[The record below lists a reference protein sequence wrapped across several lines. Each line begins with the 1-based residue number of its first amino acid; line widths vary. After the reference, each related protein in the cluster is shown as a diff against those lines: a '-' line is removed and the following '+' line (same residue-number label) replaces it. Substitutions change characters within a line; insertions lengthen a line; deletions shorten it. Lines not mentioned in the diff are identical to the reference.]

1 MVMIPPY
8 VPEAFLTMYLPA
20 IYAGL
25 IVGFIG
31 TMAIAMKRE
40 EIHIL
45 ILTDLVGLAMI
56 FVVSAVGTDLAEALI
71 LPGLVVELAET
82 LAISEILI
90 TREMRKIEQ
99 DPRRNLSKSSS
110 LFPQPFS
117 LDMEIMTTAPNFIAL
132 VLIGYGIFLTGFTGG
147 AVAGGGIVLY
157 ALSKKARGL
166 PVLVLDG
173 IAGVSGIAWCL
184 WIIGFLLFF
193 VMPQYWLLSLFLA
206 ACGLLLKVASKVG
219 LIGLLMREDI
229 DKEEVMVMDLGTLGG
244 NLLGTIPLGDIV
256 LYVTP
261 FNLFLFAVLLGFTVL
276 IAFSKPETQVEA
288 TLHNLNNTEVKVGPK
303 EFKQRRFL
311 SVLCGIAS
319 AGAMITGDLFNFTLF
334 MALVGI
340 LNIGIVSAVKQT
352 SVLNSAFNYGLI
364 AMMWSLP
371 LFGGASIILAST
383 GTFA

>member
-1 MVMIPPY
+1 MLMA
-8 VPEAFLTMYLPA
+8 VPSAFISMYLPA

-25 IVGFIG
+25 IIGFIA
-31 TMAIAMKRE
+31 TMAIALKRE

-82 LAISEILI
+82 LAISEILL
-90 TREMRKIEQ
+90 TREMRIMEQ
-99 DPRRNLSKSSS
+99 NPRNVKKSSS
-110 LFPQPFS
+110 MFPQPFA
-117 LDMEIMTTAPNFIAL
+117 LNMEVLNTAPNFIAL

-166 PVLVLDG
+166 PVLMLDG

-193 VMPQYWLLSLFLA
+193 VAPQYWLLSLFLA

-229 DKEEVMVMDLGTLGG
+229 DKE
-244 NLLGTIPLGDIV
+244 
-256 LYVTP
+256 
-261 FNLFLFAVLLGFTVL
+261 
-276 IAFSKPETQVEA
+276 
-288 TLHNLNNTEVKVGPK
+288 
-303 EFKQRRFL
+303 
-311 SVLCGIAS
+311 
-319 AGAMITGDLFNFTLF
+319 
-334 MALVGI
+334 
-340 LNIGIVSAVKQT
+340 
-352 SVLNSAFNYGLI
+352 
-364 AMMWSLP
+364 
-371 LFGGASIILAST
+371 
-383 GTFA
+383 

>member
-1 MVMIPPY
+1 MVVMPLV
-8 VPEAFLTMYLPA
+8 VPNSFLSMYLPA
-20 IYAGL
+20 VYAGL

-31 TMAIAMKRE
+31 TIAIALKRE

-90 TREMRKIEQ
+90 TREMRIIEQ
-99 DPRRNLSKSSS
+99 NPRRNIKKSSS
-110 LFPQPFS
+110 LFPQPFA
-117 LDMEIMTTAPNFIAL
+117 LNMEVLNTAPNFIAL

-166 PVLVLDG
+166 PVLMVDG

-193 VMPQYWLLSLFLA
+193 VAPQYWLLSLFLA
-206 ACGLLLKVASKVG
+206 ACVLLLKVASKVG

-229 DKEEVMVMDLGTLGG
+229 DEE
-244 NLLGTIPLGDIV
+244 
-256 LYVTP
+256 
-261 FNLFLFAVLLGFTVL
+261 
-276 IAFSKPETQVEA
+276 
-288 TLHNLNNTEVKVGPK
+288 
-303 EFKQRRFL
+303 
-311 SVLCGIAS
+311 
-319 AGAMITGDLFNFTLF
+319 
-334 MALVGI
+334 
-340 LNIGIVSAVKQT
+340 
-352 SVLNSAFNYGLI
+352 
-364 AMMWSLP
+364 
-371 LFGGASIILAST
+371 
-383 GTFA
+383 

>member
-1 MVMIPPY
+1 MVFMPTS
-8 VPEAFLTMYLPA
+8 VPTVFISMYLPT

-31 TMAIAMKRE
+31 TMAIALKRK

-90 TREMRKIEQ
+90 TREMRIIEQ
-99 DPRRNLSKSSS
+99 NPRRNVKPGSSM
-110 LFPQPFS
+110 FPQPFA
-117 LDMEIMTTAPNFIAL
+117 LNMEILNTAPNFIAL
-132 VLIGYGIFLTGFTGG
+132 VLIAYGIFLTGFTGG

-166 PVLVLDG
+166 PILVVDG
-173 IAGVSGIAWCL
+173 IAGVSGIAWCI

-193 VMPQYWLLSLFLA
+193 VAPQYWLLSLFLA

-229 DKEEVMVMDLGTLGG
+229 DKE
-244 NLLGTIPLGDIV
+244 
-256 LYVTP
+256 
-261 FNLFLFAVLLGFTVL
+261 
-276 IAFSKPETQVEA
+276 
-288 TLHNLNNTEVKVGPK
+288 
-303 EFKQRRFL
+303 
-311 SVLCGIAS
+311 
-319 AGAMITGDLFNFTLF
+319 
-334 MALVGI
+334 
-340 LNIGIVSAVKQT
+340 
-352 SVLNSAFNYGLI
+352 
-364 AMMWSLP
+364 
-371 LFGGASIILAST
+371 
-383 GTFA
+383 

>member
-1 MVMIPPY
+1 MVF
-8 VPEAFLTMYLPA
+8 VPSFVPSEFISMYMPA

-31 TMAIAMKRE
+31 SMAIAMRRE

-45 ILTDLVGLAMI
+45 ILTDLIGLAMI

-82 LAISEILI
+82 LAISEILLS
-90 TREMRKIEQ
+90 REMHKIEA
-99 DPRRNLSKSSS
+99 DPRRNLTKSTS
-110 LFPQPFS
+110 LFPQPFA

-132 VLIGYGIFLTGFTGG
+132 VLIAYGIFLTGFTGG

-184 WIIGFLLFF
+184 WIIGFVLFF
-193 VMPQYWLLSLFLA
+193 VAPGLWVLSLLLA

-229 DKEEVMVMDLGTLGG
+229 DKE
-244 NLLGTIPLGDIV
+244 
-256 LYVTP
+256 
-261 FNLFLFAVLLGFTVL
+261 
-276 IAFSKPETQVEA
+276 
-288 TLHNLNNTEVKVGPK
+288 
-303 EFKQRRFL
+303 
-311 SVLCGIAS
+311 
-319 AGAMITGDLFNFTLF
+319 
-334 MALVGI
+334 
-340 LNIGIVSAVKQT
+340 
-352 SVLNSAFNYGLI
+352 
-364 AMMWSLP
+364 
-371 LFGGASIILAST
+371 
-383 GTFA
+383 